1 MLRVIDKSI
10 RFYQLH
16 LKRLRFDF
24 AMLRVAQYF
33 QCFGTKV
40 SNQILILGMYL
51 SLLVTRGIEI
61 MTGYVNQTFY
71 LYSIEI
77 FSYSQHRKLIST
89 ETMVN

>member
-24 AMLRVAQYF
+24 AMLRVAQDF
-33 QCFGTKV
+33 QYFGTKV
-40 SNQILILGMYL
+40 SNQILILGMYF
-51 SLLVTRGIEI
+51 SLYGMSTKQFIYI
-61 MTGYVNQTFY
+61 N
-71 LYSIEI
+71 SIEI
-77 FSYSQHRKLIST
+77 FSYSQHRKLISA